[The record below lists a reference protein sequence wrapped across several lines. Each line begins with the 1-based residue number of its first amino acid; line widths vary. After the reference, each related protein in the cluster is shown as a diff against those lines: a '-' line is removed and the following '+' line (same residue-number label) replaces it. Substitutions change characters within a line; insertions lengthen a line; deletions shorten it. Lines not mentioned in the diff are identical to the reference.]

1 MISTLP
7 PKRAGKWLTGL
18 AILGLTVVGCG
29 GNDTATTDTGEET
42 SAGECGACTPLHPPA
57 GCGSIPP
64 GQKSMGLRLGRL
76 IARCLTTLS

>member
-42 SAGECGACTPLHPPA
+42 SAGECGACTPLHP
-57 GCGSIPP
+57 
-64 GQKSMGLRLGRL
+64 RLAVDLYHPVRS
-76 IARCLTTLS
+76 RWV